1 MGAFTSLLA
10 EAGDKHSPI
19 ELGVLVLLPII
30 LAFLLYRYAKG
41 RVEAGAPRWQMWAAL
56 VPLVVG
62 ALLAYRAYLD
72 VSDNSYREFH
82 FLTQRAIM
90 LHYASFFV
98 PVAATLLTIGI
109 ILYGNHREKM
119 ER

>member
-1 MGAFTSLLA
+1 MGAFTTLLA
-10 EAGDKHSPI
+10 AEGDKHSPI

-30 LAFLLYRYAKG
+30 LAFVLYRYAKG
-41 RVEAGAPRWQMWAAL
+41 RVEAGAPRWQLWAAL

-62 ALLAYRAYLD
+62 VLLAYRAYDD
-72 VSDNSYREFH
+72 VSDKSYREFH
-82 FLTQRAIM
+82 FLTQRAVM
-90 LHYASFFV
+90 LHYAAFFV